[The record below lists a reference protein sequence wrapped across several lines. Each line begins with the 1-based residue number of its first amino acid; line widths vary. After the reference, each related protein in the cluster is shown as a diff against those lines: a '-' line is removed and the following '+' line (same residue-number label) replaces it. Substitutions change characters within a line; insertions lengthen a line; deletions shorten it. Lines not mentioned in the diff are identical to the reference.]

1 MLNVN
6 FSELLG
12 MKVLIV
18 DDIED
23 NVVVVER
30 LIRRQGLGTLVAYSG
45 MQALSIAESKQPNLI
60 LLDVQMPEMDGF
72 EVIKKLKE
80 NPKTKGIPV
89 IFLTART
96 EHESMMEGF
105 QLGGVDYITKPFNSG
120 EVLNRVRTHLELK
133 HAHDIAIE
141 QNEKLV
147 TLNATKDRF
156 FSIIAH
162 DLKNPITNFRDIT
175 RVLSDKFSDIPNEEL
190 QEYIE
195 SLRYSSQAIC
205 VLLENLLDWSRS
217 QRGAIAFTPVEF
229 DFSFLVQNV
238 VEVLHTSAINKN
250 ILIDTSYV
258 PDGMRVVADVKMLNT
273 VLRNLVSNAIKFTE
287 QGGKVTVSAKKGE
300 KNTEF
305 TVADTGVGISAM
317 KISKLFKVSENNST
331 LGTYGEKGTG
341 LGLVLC
347 KEFIDRHSGDIQI
360 ESTLGKGTKV
370 TITIP
375 NIEKPEAE

>member
-1 MLNVN
+1 MLKIN

-30 LIRRQGLGTLVAYSG
+30 LIKRQGLSTSVAYSG
-45 MQALSIAESKQPNLI
+45 MQALSIAESQQPDLI

-217 QRGAIAFTPVEF
+217 QRGAILFAPVEF

-238 VEVLHTSAINKN
+238 VEVLHTNAINKN

-331 LGTYGEKGTG
+331 LGTYGEQGTG

-347 KEFIDRHSGDIQI
+347 KEFINRHSGDIQI
-360 ESTLGKGTKV
+360 ESTLGKGTKI
-370 TITIP
+370 TIIIP
-375 NIEKPEAE
+375 NIEKPDAD

>member
-1 MLNVN
+1 MLKIN

-45 MQALSIAESKQPNLI
+45 MQALSIAESKQPDLI

-141 QNEKLV
+141 QNEKLA

-190 QEYIE
+190 QEYLE

-217 QRGAIAFTPVEF
+217 QRGAILFAPVEF

-238 VEVLHTSAINKN
+238 VEVLHTNAINKN

-331 LGTYGEKGTG
+331 VGTYGEKGTG

-360 ESTLGKGTKV
+360 ESTLGKGTKI
-370 TITIP
+370 TIIIP
-375 NIEKPEAE
+375 NIEKPDAD

>member
-45 MQALSIAESKQPNLI
+45 MQALSIAESKQPDLI

-96 EHESMMEGF
+96 ENDSMMEGF

-147 TLNATKDRF
+147 ALNATKDRF

-190 QEYIE
+190 QEYLE

-217 QRGAIAFTPVEF
+217 QRGAILFAPVEF

-305 TVADTGVGISAM
+305 TVADTGVGISAI
-317 KISKLFKVSENNST
+317 KILKLFKVAENNST
-331 LGTYGEKGTG
+331 VGTYGEKGTG

>member
-1 MLNVN
+1 MLKIN

-30 LIRRQGLGTLVAYSG
+30 LIKRQGLSTSVAYSG
-45 MQALSIAESKQPNLI
+45 MQALSIAESKQPDLI

-217 QRGAIAFTPVEF
+217 QRGAILFAPVEF

-238 VEVLHTSAINKN
+238 VEVLHTNAINKN

-331 LGTYGEKGTG
+331 LGTYGEQGTG

-347 KEFIDRHSGDIQI
+347 KEFINRHSGDIQI
-360 ESTLGKGTKV
+360 ESTLGKGTKI
-370 TITIP
+370 TIIIP
-375 NIEKPEAE
+375 NIEKPDAD

>member
-1 MLNVN
+1 MLNLN

-23 NVVVVER
+23 NIVVVER
-30 LIRRQGLGTLVAYSG
+30 LIKKQGLGTLVAYSG
-45 MQALSIAESKQPNLI
+45 MQALSIAESKQPDLI

-96 EHESMMEGF
+96 ENDAMMEGF

-133 HAHDIAIE
+133 RSHDLAIE

-147 TLNATKDRF
+147 TMNATKDRF

-190 QEYIE
+190 QEYLE

-205 VLLENLLDWSRS
+205 VLLENLLEWSRS
-217 QRGAIAFTPVEF
+217 QRGAISFTPVEF

-238 VEVLHTSAINKN
+238 VEVLQASATNKE

-258 PDGMRVVADVKMLNT
+258 PDGMRVIGDVKMLNT
-273 VLRNLVSNAIKFTE
+273 VLRNLMSNAIKFTG
-287 QGGKVTVSAKKGE
+287 QGGKVTVSAKKGDQS
-300 KNTEF
+300 TEF
-305 TVADTGVGISAM
+305 VVSDTGVGISPL
-317 KISKLFKVSENNST
+317 KISNLFKVAENNST

-347 KEFIDRHSGDIQI
+347 KEFIDRHTGDIQI
-360 ESTLGKGTKV
+360 ESTIGKGTKITV
-370 TITIP
+370 TIP
-375 NIEKPEAE
+375 NIEKSEAE